1 MSLER
6 FCRKRVVTAQ
16 ASEPVVDVARRMRD
30 EHVGSVVIVSTDGAP
45 TGIVTDRDL
54 VVRALAEGG
63 DPAAAIE
70 TIMTPAPVTLERND
84 RLDDVV
90 ACMREHG
97 IRRIPV
103 IDERGALV
111 GLVSLDDINVLLA
124 GELSASVAAVQD
136 NRGP

>member
-16 ASEPVVDVARRMRD
+16 TSEPVAAVARCMRD
-30 EHVGSVVIVSTDGAP
+30 EHVGAVVIVSTGGTP
-45 TGIVTDRDL
+45 IGIVTDRDL

-70 TIMTPAPVTLERND
+70 TVMTHDPVTLEWND
-84 RLDDVV
+84 RVDDVA
-90 ACMREHG
+90 ACMRENG
-97 IRRIPV
+97 IRRIPIV
-103 IDERGALV
+103 DERGALV
-111 GLVSLDDINVLLA
+111 GLVSLDDINVLLV
-124 GELSASVAAVQD
+124 GELSASVVAVQD